1 MSPAT
6 YKARR
11 ESLGLTQAQLAER
24 LGIARETV
32 ARREAGHP
40 RNPITPEAALAID
53 ALNARPRKPRSRRTK
68 RDAGT

>member
-1 MSPAT
+1 MSPAD

-40 RNPITPEAALAID
+40 RNPITPEAALALD
-53 ALNARPRKPRSRRTK
+53 ALSSAPKPPRPRKPRRNA
-68 RDAGT
+68 DL

>member
-11 ESLGLTQAQLAER
+11 EALGLTQSALADL

-40 RNPITPEAALAID
+40 RNPITPEAALALD
-53 ALNARPRKPRSRRTK
+53 ALSSAPKTPRPRKPRRNA
-68 RDAGT
+68 DP